1 MPQMPQIPEIQ
12 HFENVPSPQPTQ
24 PQQLAEPKQ
33 EGLQSAVIMTSVFV
47 ILWVFVGLAA
57 FIMSLVCFGRSG
69 STAQHIIG
77 LLLSIFFGPF
87 YWIYYFAVSSY
98 CKKVGGKKTFR
109 G

>member
-1 MPQMPQIPEIQ
+1 MDMPQIPEIQ
-12 HFENVPSPQPTQ
+12 HFENVPSPQPAQ
-24 PQQLAEPKQ
+24 PQLTEPKQ
-33 EGLQSAVIMTSVFV
+33 EGLKSAVIMTSVFV

-69 STAQHIIG
+69 STVQHIIG

-87 YWIYYFAVSSY
+87 YWIYYFAASSY